1 MTMTKRMAAA
11 TTATVAVVVA
21 SAAVV
26 AIIHG
31 RSGDDEGTTSITGS
45 SSSSSSSGGSSMMRS
60 NKPMQISNNEGK
72 RQYRSR
78 PAIPDEN
85 QAEKIRRW
93 NRRLLDE
100 LLEQSSSL
108 ASASSPASSSLTI
121 GGELHHQSQ
130 RQKRRRRRLDGDE
143 IMTMDHHRSKT
154 SDGEEADDEDVAFQ
168 QQSRSEI
175 QQMHD
180 KGPPSP
186 SSPAASPSSNG
197 GSGGGSDGYG
207 SDFYYYPMYTF
218 TLTIGTCT
226 NNGNEPDRYHDAPTN
241 FLFDT
246 LEDCCQAWYV
256 DVVGCTVGNAF
267 PSGGADQLLVRD
279 TMTGELL
286 SGETSASSNG
296 AITATSPVSSQGGGD
311 EVTAESGAEDI
322 GMAFNSAPGGGYN
335 GAYTNGSHHKFYPS
349 FDAVLYP
356 DGACINDG
364 NAPVE
369 FMSNPTTFFYDTEH
383 DCCEAWFMDVDAC
396 LNGAAST
403 AAAVASAAAH
413 DQAPASENADDENND
428 EEGDAEEDEDGTLW
442 PTWADDEIKVEED
455 AMAEVGDEDGSLWPT
470 WADDDTKMKEDVMV
484 SIGDESG
491 SLWPTWSTADI
502 GTDEQNENDMSSN
515 AAEITL
521 SAPDVADTT
530 AQSNS
535 NLSHDES
542 VALYDSFE
550 TGDFTKYDWGTPTHK
565 SDEDLPLGSYADS
578 DSRNI
583 DAWEVDRTSMAYDG
597 NYAARVGLLRS
608 PGSQSNLTITLE
620 GLDVSRGGLLT
631 FAIRAMVEMP
641 VDIMYLTV
649 DDKVARTYDKVT
661 VGSSED
667 GNEWEE
673 DSVMLLPGQHVVTW
687 SYQHFGMPKE
697 GDPEFETYTMD
708 PRRVGNSWVD
718 AIELLPLTGDMV
730 WPDGGEDAQ
739 AILRNSRGGDDV
751 AQWSLVTDGHAF
763 LGDHS
768 FIAYTKDITSS
779 SRNYA
784 EISWTVVAGPAG
796 GVLSF
801 AAFGSIFAP
810 LDILEFRVDGVPE
823 VALTVPTSDWEEY
836 FVNIEPGRHSLKWRL
851 LKNAPGLSDD
861 IIDNLDVPEGY
872 QGYAK
877 IDGIKYVENQVYL
890 TSTTSTSSAAEGS
903 STTTTEI
910 PATSTESSAT
920 TASTIAAAEIASETT
935 EATPTTTSIDV
946 TTTTSELPMQESKAE
961 VTTSTSSTA
970 ADASSTSTTST
981 EPVQEQG
988 PTSTGCPDGLKPVD
1002 GLPNCCLEEPNYL
1015 GDGACDHSA
1024 PYNTEEC
1031 AFDLGDCC
1039 YETCNKDS
1047 PYGCL
1052 TVEGNAEE
1060 VGPFGFFCLD
1070 PRFSVID
1077 EENCK
1082 VENRGWI
1089 GDGGCD
1095 AEGGYNTEECGWDM
1109 GDCCKETCNEEFSF
1123 YPCGGHQPFT
1133 CMNPHHSGSG
1143 EEGAVDTDVTIAA
1156 TKIPPTTTTVDAEEA
1171 STGATIGT
1179 AEIETASTTSTKP
1192 SEDPEVTTGATG
1204 GSEGTISSTSAMED
1218 TSTTTKPSEDAETT
1232 STSTTSLPATTTTTE
1247 P

>member
-1 MTMTKRMAAA
+1 MTKRMVAA
-11 TTATVAVVVA
+11 TAVVVA

-26 AIIHG
+26 AMIHG
-31 RSGDDEGTTSITGS
+31 RSSDGEGITSNITSGS
-45 SSSSSSSGGSSMMRS
+45 SGSSMVRS
-60 NKPMQISNNEGK
+60 NKRMQINNNGGGN
-72 RQYRSR
+72 RQYRTR

-100 LLEQSSSL
+100 LLEQSSS
-108 ASASSPASSSLTI
+108 ASASSFASSSLTT
-121 GGELHHQSQ
+121 GRELHHHHSQ
-130 RQKRRRRRLDGDE
+130 RQKRRRRRLDEGDE

-154 SDGEEADDEDVAFQ
+154 SDGGEVDDEDDVSFQ

-186 SSPAASPSSNG
+186 SSPAVSPSSNG
-197 GSGGGSDGYG
+197 GGADGNG
-207 SDFYYYPMYTF
+207 SDFYYYPMYTS

-226 NNGNEPDRYHDAPTN
+226 NNGNEPDRYHDSPNN

-246 LEDCCQAWYV
+246 LEECCQAWYV

-267 PSGGADQLLVRD
+267 PTGEPEQLLVRD

-286 SGETSASSNG
+286 SGKTIASTND
-296 AITATSPVSSQGGGD
+296 AITTTSPVSSQGDD
-311 EVTAESGAEDI
+311 EEVAVESGGEDI
-322 GMAFNSAPGGGYN
+322 AMAFNSAPGGGVN
-335 GAYTNGSHHKFYPS
+335 VADTNGSNHQFYPS

-369 FMSNPTTFFYDTEH
+369 FMSNPTTFFYATEH

-413 DQAPASENADDENND
+413 DHAPASENADDEKID
-428 EEGDAEEDEDGTLW
+428 EKGEEEEEDGTLW
-442 PTWADDEIKVEED
+442 PTWADDGIKVEED
-455 AMAEVGDEDGSLWPT
+455 EEDGSLWPT

-491 SLWPTWSTADI
+491 SLWPTWSTADSN
-502 GTDEQNENDMSSN
+502 NEEEEEDMSSN

-521 SAPDVADTT
+521 SAPDVAEPTT
-530 AQSNS
+530 QSNS
-535 NLSHDES
+535 TPSHDES

-565 SDEDLPLGSYADS
+565 SNEDLPLGSYDNS

-583 DAWEVDRTSMAYDG
+583 AAWEVDRTSMAYDG

-620 GLDVSRGGLLT
+620 GVDVSRGGLLIY
-631 FAIRAMVEMP
+631 AIRAMVEMP

-661 VGSSED
+661 VGNSED
-667 GNEWEE
+667 GNEWVE

-687 SYQHFGMPKE
+687 SYQYFGMPKE

-730 WPDGGEDAQ
+730 WPDSGEGAQ

-763 LGDHS
+763 LGEHS

-823 VALTVPTSDWEEY
+823 VALTIPTSDWEEY

-851 LKNAPGLSDD
+851 LKNAPGLSDE
-861 IIDNLDVPEGY
+861 IIESLDVPEGY

-877 IDGIKYVENQVYL
+877 IDGVKYVENQVYL
-890 TSTTSTSSAAEGS
+890 TSTTSTSSAAEVS

-910 PATSTESSAT
+910 PASTESSAKT
-920 TASTIAAAEIASETT
+920 EPASETT
-935 EATPTTTSIDV
+935 EATPTTTTSTAV
-946 TTTTSELPMQESKAE
+946 TTTTSEPPMQESKAE

-970 ADASSTSTTST
+970 ADASPTSTTST

-988 PTSTGCPDGLKPVD
+988 STSTGCPDGLKPVD
-1002 GLPNCCLEEPNYL
+1002 GLPNCCLEIPNYL

-1052 TVEGNAEE
+1052 TVEGNAED

-1070 PRFSVID
+1070 PRYSIID

-1095 AEGGYNTEECGWDM
+1095 AEGGYNTEECKYFDFRFESNWLM
-1109 GDCCKETCNEEFSF
+1109 YCWFQLESHRTFC
-1123 YPCGGHQPFT
+1123 
-1133 CMNPHHSGSG
+1133 
-1143 EEGAVDTDVTIAA
+1143 
-1156 TKIPPTTTTVDAEEA
+1156 
-1171 STGATIGT
+1171 
-1179 AEIETASTTSTKP
+1179 
-1192 SEDPEVTTGATG
+1192 
-1204 GSEGTISSTSAMED
+1204 
-1218 TSTTTKPSEDAETT
+1218 
-1232 STSTTSLPATTTTTE
+1232 
-1247 P
+1247 